1 MTFRPRVRGKR
12 SRPGGLPRVLLTAA
26 AVLLLAGC
34 ATTQSAQMKG
44 LIASSEDPK
53 YTEAAVAQL
62 KAAGADDQM
71 IQERFALDEKL
82 KAGTIGQRE
91 YETEM
96 GKLQVRMDAN
106 RAKQEENRRRQKDLL
121 SIVQSVAGVA
131 LSAVI

>member
-1 MTFRPRVRGKR
+1 MDR
-12 SRPGGLPRVLLTAA
+12 SAGAAVLPRLLILAA
-26 AVLLLAGC
+26 ALLLAGC

-44 LIASSEDPK
+44 LIAASEDPK
-53 YTEAAVAQL
+53 YTEAAIAQL
-62 KAAGADDQM
+62 KAAGADDKVV
-71 IQERFALDEKL
+71 QERFALDGRL

-106 RAKQEENRRRQKDLL
+106 RAKQEADRRRQRDLL

>member
-1 MTFRPRVRGKR
+1 MRWT
-12 SRPGGLPRVLLTAA
+12 LL
-26 AVLLLAGC
+26 VLLLAAFTAGC

-62 KAAGADDQM
+62 KAAGADDKM

-82 KAGTIGQRE
+82 KAGTVGQRE

-106 RAKQEENRRRQKDLL
+106 RVKQEENRRRQRDLL